1 MIRCQQIELARGGKR
16 LLLGA
21 DLTIP
26 DGHKVGLIG
35 ANGSGKSSLFAL
47 LRGVL
52 ELDSGSISIPSNW
65 QIAHVAQDTPALDM
79 SALDYVVAGDQEY
92 SQLQQQ
98 LADADANGDHQ
109 ALAQLHEQLANIDGY
124 SIHARAGTLLHGLG
138 FNPEEQQQAVASFS
152 GGWRMRLN
160 LARALIC
167 RSDLLLL
174 DEPTNHLDLDAVIW
188 LEKWL
193 QRYPGTLLLI
203 SHDRAFLDNIVQHI
217 SHLENGLLQQYSG
230 NYSQFERSRAERL
243 AQQQAEFEK
252 QQKTRAHLQSFIDR
266 FRAKATKAKQAQSR
280 IKALAK
286 LEAQAPAHANSPFAF
301 TIPAAPAIPN
311 PLMKLEQAELGYADT
326 AVLQQINLSMLPGS
340 RIGLLGPNG
349 AGKSTLIKTL
359 AEVHAPLRGDYLP
372 SPGLKIGYF
381 AQHQT
386 EQLEAETS
394 PMLLLQRQ
402 AQSETELALR
412 SYLGGFGFHGDD
424 ALMAVKNM
432 SGGQKVRLSL
442 ALICW
447 QKPNLLL
454 LDEPTNHLDMEMR
467 HALEVALQE
476 FEGALVVVSHD
487 RDLIAT
493 CTDELW
499 LVANGRVAPFAGDL
513 SDYQQWLV
521 EQQRQTEPS
530 SADDSDK
537 RGSRKDQKRR
547 EAEFRQRI
555 RPLKQALNRL
565 EKQMDKLGA
574 ELQQLEERL
583 ADNAI
588 YSDEQKSELTR
599 LLEAR
604 GSKQS
609 QHASLENDWLEAQ
622 MELESQEQAFAQEQ
636 AE

>member
-35 ANGSGKSSLFAL
+35 ANGTGKSSLFAL
-47 LRGVL
+47 LRGEL
-52 ELDSGSISIPSNW
+52 ELDSGDIGIPANW
-65 QIAHVAQDTPALDM
+65 QIAHVSQDTPALDQT
-79 SALDYVVAGDQEY
+79 ALDYVIAGDQEY
-92 SQLQQQ
+92 TALQHQ
-98 LADADANGDHQ
+98 LAEATEADDHH
-109 ALAQLHEQLANIDGY
+109 ALAHLHETLANIDGY
-124 SIHARAGTLLHGLG
+124 TIHARAGALLHGLG
-138 FNPEEQQQAVASFS
+138 FNGEEQLRSVASFS

-160 LARALIC
+160 LAQALIC

-174 DEPTNHLDLDAVIW
+174 DEPTNHLDLDALIW

-193 QRYPGTLLLI
+193 QRYQGTLLLI
-203 SHDRAFLDNIVQHI
+203 SHDRAFLDNIVGHI
-217 SHLENGLLQQYSG
+217 AHLERGLITQYSG
-230 NYSQFERSRAERL
+230 NYSQFERGRAERL
-243 AQQQAEFEK
+243 AQQQAEYEK

-286 LEAQAPAHANSPFAF
+286 LEAQAPAHANSPFSF
-301 TIPAAPAIPN
+301 TIPAAPSVPN
-311 PLMKLEQAELGYADT
+311 PLMKLEKAELGYEHT
-326 AVLQQINLSMLPGS
+326 TVLHNINLSMLPGS

-349 AGKSTLIKTL
+349 AGKSTLMKTL
-359 AEVHAPLRGDYLP
+359 AEVHAPLTGEYIA
-372 SPGLKIGYF
+372 SAGLKVGYF

-386 EQLEAETS
+386 EQLQADAT
-394 PMLLLQRQ
+394 PMLLLQRLAKQ
-402 AQSETELALR
+402 ETELALR

-424 ALMAVKNM
+424 ALLLVSNM

-467 HALEVALQE
+467 HALEVALQQ
-476 FEGALVVVSHD
+476 FEGALVLVSHD

-499 LVANGRVAPFAGDL
+499 LVANHGVQRFDGDL
-513 SDYQQWLV
+513 QDYQNWLI
-521 EQQRQTEPS
+521 EQQRQPEEATSDEP
-530 SADDSDK
+530 K
-537 RGSRKDQKRR
+537 RPSRKDQKRK
-547 EAEFRQRI
+547 EAEFRQQV
-555 RPLKQALNRL
+555 RPLKQTLAKL
-565 EKQMDKLGA
+565 EKQMERLGQQLQTLENRLSDNTIYHDEHKA
-574 ELQQLEERL
+574 ELTQLLEE
-583 ADNAI
+583 
-588 YSDEQKSELTR
+588 
-599 LLEAR
+599 R

-609 QHASLENDWLEAQ
+609 EHAQLESDWLETQ
-622 MELESQEQAFAQEQ
+622 MELELKEAAFYEEQ

>member
-35 ANGSGKSSLFAL
+35 ANGTGKSSLFAL
-47 LRGVL
+47 LRGAL
-52 ELDSGSISIPSNW
+52 ELDSGDIFIPANW
-65 QIAHVAQDTPALDM
+65 QIAHVAQDTPALQQ
-79 SALDYVVAGDQEY
+79 SALEYVIAGDQEY
-92 SQLQQQ
+92 VALQAQI
-98 LADADANGDHQ
+98 ARATESGDNHS
-109 ALAQLHEQLANIDGY
+109 LAQLHESLANIDGY
-124 SIHARAGTLLHGLG
+124 TIHARAGALLHGLG
-138 FNPEEQQQAVASFS
+138 FAGDEQLRAVSSFS

-160 LARALIC
+160 LAQALIC

-193 QRYPGTLLLI
+193 QRYQGTLLLI
-203 SHDRAFLDNIVQHI
+203 SHDRAFLDNIVGHI
-217 SHLENGLLQQYSG
+217 AHLERGLLTQYSG
-230 NYSQFERSRAERL
+230 NYSQFERGRAERL

-280 IKALAK
+280 IKALAR
-286 LEAQAPAHANSPFAF
+286 LEAQAPAHINSPFAF
-301 TIPAAPAIPN
+301 TIPAAPSIPN
-311 PLMKLEQAELGYADT
+311 PLMKLEQAQLGYSGNS
-326 AVLQQINLSMLPGS
+326 VLKEINLSMLPGS

-359 AEVHAPLRGDYLP
+359 AEVHSPLSGDYLA
-372 SPGLKIGYF
+372 SPGLKVGYF

-386 EQLEAETS
+386 EQLQADAS
-394 PMLLLQRQ
+394 AMLLLQRLANQ
-402 AQSETELALR
+402 ESEQKLR

-424 ALMAVKNM
+424 ALMAVQNM

-467 HALEVALQE
+467 HALEVALQQ
-476 FEGALVVVSHD
+476 FEGALVLVSHD

-499 LVANGRVAPFAGDL
+499 LVAHGKVERFDGDL
-513 SDYQQWLV
+513 QDYQSWLV
-521 EQQRQTEPS
+521 EQQRREAT
-530 SADDSDK
+530 SADGEPGK
-537 RGSRKDQKRR
+537 REQRKDQKRR
-547 EAEFRQRI
+547 EAEFRQQI
-555 RPLKQALNRL
+555 RPLKNTLDKL
-565 EKQMDKLGA
+565 EKKMALLGN
-574 ELQQLEERL
+574 ELNELEARL
-583 ADNAI
+583 ADNSL
-588 YSDEQKSELTR
+588 YHDSNKDELTL
-599 LLEAR
+599 LLENR

-609 QHASLENDWLEAQ
+609 QHATLESDWLEVQ
-622 MELESQEQAFAQEQ
+622 MELEEMEEAFRGGGE
-636 AE
+636 